1 MIRLLTSI
9 FDIISDRSIAI
20 LISSAVAVILGVIL
34 AFVYH
39 KSDTR
44 STKSLLIAIS
54 VLPLIVQVVIL
65 LVNGQLGT
73 GIAVMGAFSL
83 VRFRSAQGSG
93 KEIAALFAAM
103 AVGLACG
110 MGQLVFASVIAV
122 IVIVVILLLGLSKF
136 GERVIKDK
144 QLRITIHED
153 LEYDTLFND
162 LFDKYLDRVTLER
175 VKTTNMGSM
184 FEIRYIVRV
193 KDVHKEKEFIDQL
206 RCRNGN
212 LPISLGILPGGREEL

>member
-1 MIRLLTSI
+1 MLTSI
-9 FDIISDRSIAI
+9 FDIIADRSIAL
-20 LISSAVAVILGVIL
+20 LICSAVAVALGILL
-34 AFVYH
+34 AYVYH

-44 STKSLLIAIS
+44 GTKSLLIAIS

-93 KEIAALFAAM
+93 KEIAILFAAM

-110 MGQLVFASVIAV
+110 MGQLIFAAVIAGIVIAV
-122 IVIVVILLLGLSKF
+122 ILVLGLTKF
-136 GERVIKDK
+136 GERVIRDK

-153 LEYDTLFND
+153 LEYDTLFDD
-162 LFDKYLDRVTLER
+162 LFAKYLDRVTVER

-193 KDVHKEKEFIDQL
+193 KDVHKEKEFIDAI

-212 LPISLGILPGGREEL
+212 LPVSLGLLPSGREEL